1 MKTLQEIKTDL
12 KNMHNVDELRDY
24 VNDIY
29 KHKEDYGITT
39 KNDIMMLF
47 IYIMQDQIKNLER
60 NI

>member
-1 MKTLQEIKTDL
+1 MKTLQEMKSDL

-24 VNDIY
+24 VNYIY

-39 KNDIMMLF
+39 RNDITMLF

-60 NI
+60 NM